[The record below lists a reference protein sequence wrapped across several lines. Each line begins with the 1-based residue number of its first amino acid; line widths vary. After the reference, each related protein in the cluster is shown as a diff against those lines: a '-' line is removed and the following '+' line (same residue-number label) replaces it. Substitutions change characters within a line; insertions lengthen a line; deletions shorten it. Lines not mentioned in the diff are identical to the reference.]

1 MSRRGKRWLVVGW
14 GALVIGAGGL
24 TLWLNGG
31 TDAPSQRPE
40 PEFGWFPMSPEP
52 SPVSSEPS
60 PVSSEPAPVAPDFS
74 LEELPT
80 GGDTAG

>member
-1 MSRRGKRWLVVGW
+1 MGW

-52 SPVSSEPS
+52 SPM
-60 PVSSEPAPVAPDFS
+60 SSEPAPASPDFS

-80 GGDTAG
+80 GGGSAG